1 MHFSGSLSQD
11 EEGQACEPGFAPTPS
26 GAGLTFNPTPQ
37 GALEPPLEETSHSL
51 QTTLR
56 PFSLCCPLWF
66 SLLPFLSLHPTRQK
80 QDPSTTWLR
89 REAPRTA
96 WRRKDKLRNTSSWSQ
111 GPTGDLRLDGQE
123 SSCFKNWGPACLG
136 RRESLGKPPF
146 SQDCHKTTAERRKK
160 TPPLAFFR
168 ARPPSA
174 GLSAR
179 HAPRSASGSW
189 RGSLRS

>member
-1 MHFSGSLSQD
+1 MAQSNL
-11 EEGQACEPGFAPTPS
+11 
-26 GAGLTFNPTPQ
+26 LWKK
-37 GALEPPLEETSHSL
+37 PLGSL
-51 QTTLR
+51 QTTLW
-56 PFSLCCPLWF
+56 PFSLCRPPWF
-66 SLLPFLSLHPTRQK
+66 SVLPFLSLHPTRQK

-111 GPTGDLRLDGQE
+111 GQSGDLRLDSQE
-123 SSCFKNWGPACLG
+123 SSCTKNWGPACLG
-136 RRESLGKPPF
+136 RTESLGKPPF
-146 SQDCHKTTAERRKK
+146 SQDFHKTTAERKKK